1 MSALDELGAFI
12 RHRRQQAQIS
22 LRQLADKT
30 GVSNPYLSQIERG
43 LRKPSAEVL
52 RQLAEALRVGTPD
65 MFRRA
70 GLLPSREEYNI
81 RHAIEADQ
89 QLTDQQKQL
98 LTGIYEKFLMSNQLS
113 SSQEES

>member
-12 RHRRQQAQIS
+12 RQRRQQAQIS

-43 LRKPSAEVL
+43 LRKPSADVL

-70 GLLPSREEYNI
+70 GLLPPRDDSDVRQ
-81 RHAIEADQ
+81 AIEADTH
-89 QLTDQQKQL
+89 LTEQQKNL
-98 LTGIYEKFLMSNQLS
+98 LLGIYQKFLDSTKTQG
-113 SSQEES
+113 ES